1 MSSDRIKVVLVDD
14 HRLVRDSIA
23 IMLQQIDDIQIIGAF
38 SNAEELLSKL
48 KDLNP
53 DVIIMDIMMNGM
65 TGIEATHWVKDRF
78 PRIKV
83 LILSM
88 EVKRE
93 FVSAGIQ
100 SGIDGYLPK
109 DIEKNVLIDA
119 VRTLNRGEKF
129 FNEAITTLVF
139 EDFYNKE
146 RTNKQVKQHL
156 GSNELSKL
164 TKRELEI
171 LSLIAAGKS
180 AKQVADELFI
190 STKTVDTH
198 KAHILDKL
206 GLSNTAELVKYA
218 IKNELIAL

>member
-1 MSSDRIKVVLVDD
+1 MSSDKIKVVLVDD

-23 IMLQQIDDIQIIGAF
+23 IMLQQVDDIQIIGAF

-48 KDLNP
+48 NDLNP
-53 DVIIMDIMMNGM
+53 NVIIMDIMMTGM

-119 VRTLNRGEKF
+119 VRTLNRGEKY

-156 GSNELSKL
+156 GSNDLSKL

-180 AKQVADELFI
+180 TKQVADELFI

-198 KAHILDKL
+198 KTHILDKL

-218 IKNELIAL
+218 IKNELISL

>member
-1 MSSDRIKVVLVDD
+1 MSSDKIKVVLVDD
-14 HRLVRDSIA
+14 HRLVRDAIA
-23 IMLQQIDDIQIIGAF
+23 IMLQQIDDIQIVGAF
-38 SNAEELLSKL
+38 SNAEELLAKVA
-48 KDLNP
+48 DLNP
-53 DVIIMDIMMNGM
+53 DVIIMDIMMTGM

-109 DIEKNVLIDA
+109 DVEKKVLIDA
-119 VRTLNRGEKF
+119 VRTLNRGEKY

>member
-1 MSSDRIKVVLVDD
+1 MSSDKIKVVLVDD

-23 IMLQQIDDIQIIGAF
+23 IMLQQVDDIQIIGAF

>member
-1 MSSDRIKVVLVDD
+1 MSSDKIKVVLVDD

-23 IMLQQIDDIQIIGAF
+23 IMLQQVDDIQIVGAF

-53 DVIIMDIMMNGM
+53 DVIIMDIMMTGM

-109 DIEKNVLIDA
+109 TLR
-119 VRTLNRGEKF
+119 RTCSSMRC
-129 FNEAITTLVF
+129 A
-139 EDFYNKE
+139 
-146 RTNKQVKQHL
+146 R
-156 GSNELSKL
+156 
-164 TKRELEI
+164 
-171 LSLIAAGKS
+171 
-180 AKQVADELFI
+180 
-190 STKTVDTH
+190 
-198 KAHILDKL
+198 
-206 GLSNTAELVKYA
+206 
-218 IKNELIAL
+218 

>member
-1 MSSDRIKVVLVDD
+1 MRIDPIHFLPIP
-14 HRLVRDSIA
+14 RLLFVRPINS
-23 IMLQQIDDIQIIGAF
+23 L
-38 SNAEELLSKL
+38 N
-48 KDLNP
+48 DLNP
-53 DVIIMDIMMNGM
+53 NVIIMDIMMTGM

-156 GSNELSKL
+156 GSNDLSKL

-180 AKQVADELFI
+180 TKQVADELFI

-198 KAHILDKL
+198 KTHILDKL

-218 IKNELIAL
+218 IKNELISL

>member
-1 MSSDRIKVVLVDD
+1 MSSDKIKVVLVDD

-23 IMLQQIDDIQIIGAF
+23 IMLQQVDDIQIIGAF

-48 KDLNP
+48 NDLNP
-53 DVIIMDIMMNGM
+53 NVIIMDIMMTGM

-156 GSNELSKL
+156 GSNDLSKL

-180 AKQVADELFI
+180 TKQVADELFI

-198 KAHILDKL
+198 KTHILDKL

-218 IKNELIAL
+218 IKNELISL

>member
-1 MSSDRIKVVLVDD
+1 MSSDKIKVVLVDD

-23 IMLQQIDDIQIIGAF
+23 IMLQQVDDIQIIGAF

-48 KDLNP
+48 NDLNP
-53 DVIIMDIMMNGM
+53 NVIIMDIMMTGM

-139 EDFYNKE
+139 EDFYNKK

-156 GSNELSKL
+156 GSNDLSKL

-180 AKQVADELFI
+180 TKQVADELFI

-198 KAHILDKL
+198 KTHILDKL

-218 IKNELIAL
+218 IKNELISL

>member
-1 MSSDRIKVVLVDD
+1 MSSDKIKVVLVDD

-23 IMLQQIDDIQIIGAF
+23 IMLQQVDDIQIIGAF

-78 PRIKV
+78 PRMKV
-83 LILSM
+83 IILSM

-109 DIEKNVLIDA
+109 DIEKNILIDA
-119 VRTLNRGEKF
+119 VRTVQRGEKY

-146 RTNKQVKQHL
+146 RTSKQVKQHL

-180 AKQVADELFI
+180 TKQVADELFI

-198 KAHILDKL
+198 KTHILDKL

-218 IKNELIAL
+218 IKNELITL